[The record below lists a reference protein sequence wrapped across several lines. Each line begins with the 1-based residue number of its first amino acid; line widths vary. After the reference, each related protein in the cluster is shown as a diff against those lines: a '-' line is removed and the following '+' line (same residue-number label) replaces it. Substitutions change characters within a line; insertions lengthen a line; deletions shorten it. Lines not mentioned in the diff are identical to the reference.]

1 MKNRIPALQSYWLM
15 LVATAITV
23 AIVSASQLV
32 TERIERLL
40 DNQANELLAADLVVV
55 SSNEVNP
62 KYREEAL
69 ARGFSIA
76 TTTSLRTAVFIDDEP
91 QLVELK
97 AVSENYPLR
106 GQLEIA
112 EGFTEPRQKT
122 RDIPASGTVW
132 VDAKLQQTLNS
143 ELEIGLSTFKSQWLI
158 TDEPDRGGSLFNLAP
173 RVLMNIND
181 LAATELILPGSR
193 VRYRLLVAGNASS
206 VAEFREWLTAQLVE
220 GESIQDIEN
229 ARPEMRRALDRTR
242 QFFALS
248 IVLTLVIAMVAIA
261 ITARYTA
268 AMESSKVAVLRAFG
282 VSRSRLLGFYLL
294 QLVKLWLVAVIIG
307 GGLGWL
313 SQYPIEWALDGW
325 FGSKL
330 PAVYLWQPFITAG
343 LVSFISLTGFC
354 MPYLFNVI
362 TTPPMQV
369 FRPLANRQTL
379 LRRIGFGVT
388 AILTVFIVLLLLMQ
402 SSKLAVLVLFIVL
415 LVSVFLP
422 AIFILL
428 IKMLLL
434 SSNRGFWLRAYLLSR
449 LRSAGRGAI
458 VVMSGFSLVL
468 LSILL
473 ISVVKDEIL
482 FEWKTQLPETIPNY
496 FLVNIQK
503 ENIDAISGFLQQK
516 EIQFSNPYPLV
527 RTRLEAINQV
537 PVRDIEFADPRAEHL
552 VNHTFNVSYSQELPD
567 DNKII
572 EGDWLPV
579 DTSENQLSVEL
590 GMAQRLNLNI
600 GDVLTLSVADEVFE
614 APVTSIR
621 SVEWENFK
629 PNFYLIAN
637 KQLIENRPQTWLLSA
652 LIENQDKP
660 VLKQLLSQFPA
671 ITLLDVSVIIS
682 RVRTIVDRATVALEF
697 FFVFALASA
706 FIVLLAAIQ
715 IGKQERR
722 RESSLLRAL
731 GAQGSQL
738 YRMHVLEFAVM
749 GLLIGFFAALVA
761 SLSGWLVS
769 VQIFEMGYHFSI
781 RTFVYGLLS
790 ATVILT
796 VSGILVSRKVYNETP
811 MKALRW

>member
-32 TERIERLL
+32 TQRIERLL
-40 DNQANELLAADLVVV
+40 NSQANELLAADLVIV
-55 SSNEVNP
+55 SSNELSQ
-62 KYREEAL
+62 KYRREAL
-69 ARGFSIA
+69 SRGLSIA
-76 TTTSLRTAVFIDDEP
+76 TTTSLRTAVFIGDEP

-106 GQLEIA
+106 GQLEITKDLTA
-112 EGFTEPRQKT
+112 ARQKT
-122 RDIPASGTVW
+122 DKIPASGKVW
-132 VDAKLQQTLNS
+132 VDAKLQQTLNTQ
-143 ELEIGLSTFKSQWLI
+143 LEIGLSKFESQWLL
-158 TDEPDRGGSLFNLAP
+158 TDEPDRGGTLFNLAP
-173 RVLMNIND
+173 RILMNIED

-193 VRYRLLVAGNASS
+193 VRYRLLVSGDENS
-206 VAEFREWLTAQLVE
+206 VADFRDWLTVELVE
-220 GESIQDIEN
+220 GESIQDVEN
-229 ARPEMRRALDRTR
+229 ARPEMRRALERTR

-282 VSRSRLLGFYLL
+282 VSRSRLLSFYLL
-294 QLVKLWLVAVIIG
+294 QLIKLWLVAVAIG
-307 GGLGWL
+307 AGLGWL

-325 FGSKL
+325 FGREL
-330 PAVYLWQPFITAG
+330 PPAYLWQPFITAS
-343 LVSFISLTGFC
+343 LVSFVSLTGFC
-354 MPYLFNVI
+354 LPYLFNVV

-379 LRRIGFGVT
+379 LRRVGFSIT
-388 AILTVFIVLLLLMQ
+388 AIITVFIVLLVLMQ
-402 SSKLAVLVLFIVL
+402 SSKLAVMLLFIVM

-428 IKMLLL
+428 IRMLLL
-434 SSNRGFWLRAYLLSR
+434 SGNRRFWLRAYLLSR

-473 ISVVKDEIL
+473 IGVVKDELLI
-482 FEWKTQLPETIPNY
+482 EWDTQLPEKIPNY

-503 ENIDAISGFLQQK
+503 EDIDAISGFLQQR

-537 PVRDIEFADPRAEHL
+537 PVREIAFADPRAEHL
-552 VNHTFNVSYSQELPD
+552 VNHTFNVSYSDVLPD
-567 DNKII
+567 DNII
-572 EGDWLPV
+572 VEGDWLSADP
-579 DTSENQLSVEL
+579 SENQFSVEL

-600 GDVLTLSVADEVFE
+600 GDVLTLSVADEFFE

-629 PNFYLIAN
+629 PNFYLITN
-637 KQLIENRPQTWLLSA
+637 RQLIEDRPQTWLLSA
-652 LIENQDKP
+652 LIEDQHKP
-660 VLKQLLSQFPA
+660 VLKQLLTRFPA

-682 RVRTIVDRATVALEF
+682 RVRTIVDRATIALEF
-697 FFVFALASA
+697 FFLFALASA

-715 IGKQERR
+715 IGRQERR

-731 GAQGSQL
+731 AAQGGQL
-738 YRMHVLEFAVM
+738 YRMHVLEFTLM

-769 VQIFEMGYHFSI
+769 VQIFEMDYHFSI

-790 ATVILT
+790 ATLILT

>member
-1 MKNRIPALQSYWLM
+1 MKNRIPALRSYWLM

-32 TERIERLL
+32 TQRIERLL
-40 DNQANELLAADLVVV
+40 DNQANELLAADLVIV
-55 SSNEVNP
+55 SSNDLSR

-69 ARGFSIA
+69 ARGLSIA
-76 TTTSLRTAVFIDDEP
+76 TTVSLRTALFIGDEP

-112 EGFTEPRQKT
+112 EGFTAARQKT
-122 RDIPASGTVW
+122 KEIPASGTVW
-132 VDAKLQQTLNS
+132 VDAKLQQTLNT
-143 ELEIGLSTFKSQWLI
+143 ELEIGRSTFESQWLI

-173 RVLMNIND
+173 RVLMNIDD
-181 LAATELILPGSR
+181 LDSTELILPGSR
-193 VRYRLLVAGNASS
+193 VRYRLLVAGDETS
-206 VAEFREWLTAQLVE
+206 VADFRDWLTAELVE
-220 GESIQDIEN
+220 GESIQDVEN

-294 QLVKLWLVAVIIG
+294 QLVKLWLIAVIIG

-313 SQYPIEWALDGW
+313 SQYPIEWTLDGW

-330 PAVYLWQPFITAG
+330 PPVYLWQPFITAS

-369 FRPLANRQTL
+369 FRPLANRHTL
-379 LRRIGFGVT
+379 LRRIGFGVA

-402 SSKLAVLVLFIVL
+402 SSKLAVMVLFIVM

-422 AIFILL
+422 AIFIFL
-428 IKMLLL
+428 IKILLL
-434 SSNRGFWLRAYLLSR
+434 SSNRAFWLRAYLLSR
-449 LRSAGRGAI
+449 LRSVGRGAI

-482 FEWKTQLPETIPNY
+482 FEWRTQLPEKIPNY

-503 ENIDAISGFLQQK
+503 EDIDAISGFLQQQ

-552 VNHTFNVSYSQELPD
+552 VNHTFNVSYSRQLPD

-572 EGDWLPV
+572 EGDWLPF
-579 DTSENQLSVEL
+579 DTTENQLSVEL
-590 GMAQRLNLNI
+590 GMAQRLDLEI
-600 GDVLTLSVADEVFE
+600 GDVLTLSVADEFFE

-637 KQLIENRPQTWLLSA
+637 KSLIEDRPQTWLLSA
-652 LIENQDKP
+652 LIESQHKA
-660 VLKQLLSQFPA
+660 VLKQLLSLFPA

-697 FFVFALASA
+697 FFLFALASA

-731 GAQGSQL
+731 AAQGSQL
-738 YRMHVLEFAVM
+738 YRMHVLEFTLM

-769 VQIFEMGYHFSI
+769 VQIFEMDYHFSI

-790 ATVILT
+790 ATLILT